1 MGKVILEK
9 IILKNW
15 HAFTDNQFDISELS
29 TLITGMNASGKTTL
43 LDAISVILDGANA
56 NDFNVAVKDEGERRT
71 ISGALH
77 YVVSGVPKRNGKVT
91 GLILAQF
98 YDQSYNAR
106 FLNGVFLRS
115 KSYASDSSITQQY
128 FSVINMSVDSPG
140 FKIDFEK
147 CKIPGQIDYPNKKTA
162 FNEFFRLRKMQ
173 HIRTE
178 VYKGLINSVLRAKLD
193 CTPSEFVRRNILP
206 EDDKI
211 SSIEAIK
218 NNYKLLDDREKLYA
232 DLSTEAESL
241 RKVREI
247 WYELKQNENEYAL
260 LAFSKKKFVE
270 ARIQEI
276 LKQKEKL
283 VETIGDAKKEKTRL
297 EEKLTELTV
306 KSGEYKSSDILTG
319 KRRELAVLNREAVT
333 LKTESDRVS
342 NTISTMNSLAKLIES
357 KNTYTSEST
366 DEEVTG
372 LLDAAEKYLDIL
384 EAKMDEYRE
393 KEKELKKSLNTA
405 NADLSAIKRGT
416 FTVSASAGIS
426 TRISAAKELVKS
438 INQYFVS
445 HGIDDW
451 AYLLYEELK
460 SVKDVSWQPAIEML
474 IGNRRAHVVVKPENE
489 AIATAIQS
497 KMVLKADTD
506 IILASRLKPVIPK
519 PNSVASQII
528 TDNETA
534 KRIINAYYGSFIL
547 CDTIEEYNASDYSIM
562 KNGMTKNRVSSHKGA
577 KPVSSEILLIGK
589 KASSENIKDAE
600 ARVNGYSEKIRINT
614 DSISKVNKLKR
625 NINTLI
631 AGIKTN
637 LPMNTAVVEDFKD
650 KMNSIKRMKEEI
662 DSLSKPSG
670 NSEIMEKIN
679 EQIKEIKAKLQGY
692 DRSYEK
698 SFAEETRL
706 ETELKSLNQIKS
718 EIEKQ
723 IASIPNLSDFEE
735 EQIDEFYSVLDI
747 KTADEISKKQSNALN
762 KGKNAANRLKIAQT
776 EYNLKY
782 HKDLKVGVDS
792 EIYNNYMKRLVHL
805 EGKAFYEVKEEIGK
819 LKKSL
824 TDSKAGVFRGIAE
837 SFMFA
842 ATEVEKINAIL
853 RNYEISGNK
862 FKIHLGAA
870 TRRKD
875 IYEAILEF
883 SKEESPSTKT
893 VERLDE
899 CFDKMINSKDPNTFA
914 DLADYRNYLD
924 CDVLITNAETK
935 VWKSFSTEK
944 GSFSGG
950 QKETPYYMCL
960 AAALSCKAYTHGG
973 LRLIVLDEAFKNMD
987 PINKIKALS
996 MFKKLNLQTLIFT
1009 SNSDLADCTD
1019 HIYVITKYD
1028 NRIVTAFGKNGAA
1041 LKVMDKRITA

>member
-9 IILKNW
+9 IMLKNW

-98 YDQSYNAR
+98 YDQGYNVR

-115 KSYASDSSITQQY
+115 KSYASDASITQQY
-128 FSVINMSVDSPG
+128 FSVINMSVDSPD
-140 FKIDFEK
+140 FKIDFDK

-173 HIRTE
+173 HIRTD

-211 SSIEAIK
+211 SSIESIK
-218 NNYKLLDDREKLYA
+218 NNYKLLDDREKLYS
-232 DLSTEAESL
+232 DLSLEADAL
-241 RKVREI
+241 RKVREN
-247 WYELKQNENEYAL
+247 WYDLKNSENEYAL

-270 ARIQEI
+270 SRIEDI
-276 LKQKEKL
+276 IRKKEELSLK
-283 VETIGDAKKEKTRL
+283 IGDAKKEKAKL
-297 EEKLTELTV
+297 EEKLTELSI

-319 KRRELAVLNREAVT
+319 KRRELAVLNREAIT
-333 LKTESDRVS
+333 LKTDSERV
-342 NTISTMNSLAKLIES
+342 NKTITSMNSLSKLIELKS
-357 KNTYTSEST
+357 KYTSEST
-366 DEEVTG
+366 DEDVTN
-372 LLDAAEKYLDIL
+372 LLDAAEEYIETL
-384 EAKMDEYRE
+384 EESIDEYRE
-393 KEKELKKSLNTA
+393 KEKKLKKELAMA
-405 NADLSAIKRGT
+405 NADLSAMKKGT
-416 FTVSASAGIS
+416 FTVSSSAGIS
-426 TRISAAKELVKS
+426 TRISAAKELAKA

-445 HGIDDW
+445 NGIDDW
-451 AYLLYEELK
+451 ACLLHEELK
-460 SVKDVSWQPAIEML
+460 SVKDASWQPSIEML
-474 IGNRRAHVVVKPENE
+474 LGNRRTHIMVKPENE
-489 AIATAIQS
+489 SIATAIQA

-506 IILASRLKPVIPK
+506 IILASRLKPITPK
-519 PNSVASQII
+519 SNSVASQIM

-534 KRIINAYYGSFIL
+534 RRIINAYYGNYVL
-547 CDTIEEYNASDYSIM
+547 CDTIEEYNANDYSIM
-562 KNGMTKNRVSSHKGA
+562 KNGMVKNRVSSHKSS
-577 KPVSSEILLIGK
+577 KSISSEILLIGN
-589 KASSENIKDAE
+589 KANKESLKDAE
-600 ARVNGYSEKIRINT
+600 AKVDDYSKQLRANT
-614 DSISKVNKLKR
+614 DSINKTNKLKR
-625 NINTLI
+625 DINTLI
-631 AGIKTN
+631 AGIKSN
-637 LPMNTAVVEDFKD
+637 LPIDTTVVEEFKN
-650 KMNSIKRMKEEI
+650 KMNSISKLKEELS
-662 DSLSKPSG
+662 SLSKASG
-670 NSEIMEKIN
+670 NRELLEDIN
-679 EQIKEIKAKLQGY
+679 KQIKEIKAKLQGY
-692 DRSYEK
+692 DRSYEA

-706 ETELKSLNQIKS
+706 ESELKSMEQMLVD
-718 EIEKQ
+718 IEKQ
-723 IASIPNLSDFEE
+723 ISSIPNIGDFDE
-735 EQIDEFYSVLDI
+735 EQINEFYSTLDI
-747 KTADEISKKQSNALN
+747 KNVDEISKKQSSALN
-762 KGKNAANRLKIAQT
+762 KGKNAANRLKMSQT
-776 EYNLKY
+776 EYNLKF
-782 HKDLKVGVDS
+782 HKDLKVGVDPD
-792 EIYNNYMKRLVHL
+792 IYNSYMKRLVHL
-805 EGKAFYEVKEEIGK
+805 EGKAFSEVKEEIGK

-837 SFMFA
+837 SFIFA
-842 ATEVEKINAIL
+842 ETEVEKINAIL

-875 IYEAILEF
+875 IYTAILEF
-883 SKEESPSTKT
+883 SKEESPSEKT
-893 VERLDE
+893 LERLDE

-924 CDVLITNAETK
+924 CDVMITNADTK
-935 VWKSFSTEK
+935 IWKSFSTEK

-996 MFKKLNLQTLIFT
+996 MFRKLNLQTLIFT

-1028 NRIVTAFGKNGAA
+1028 NRIVTAFGKNGEA
-1041 LKVMDKRITA
+1041 LKVIDKRIKV